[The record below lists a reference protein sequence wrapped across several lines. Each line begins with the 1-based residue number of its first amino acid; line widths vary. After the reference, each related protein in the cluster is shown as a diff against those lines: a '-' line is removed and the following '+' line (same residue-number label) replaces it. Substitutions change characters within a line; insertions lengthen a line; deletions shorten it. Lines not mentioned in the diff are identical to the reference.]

1 MTSLSANIES
11 LEIRLED
18 NDRLTQEL
26 AEQHQLFLSW
36 VEMFDTATQP
46 ERKLIAS
53 QIIKAVTLSREY
65 GIQIEF
71 NISEAQYLNGME
83 MG

>member
-1 MTSLSANIES
+1 
-11 LEIRLED
+11 
-18 NDRLTQEL
+18 
-26 AEQHQLFLSW
+26 
-36 VEMFDTATQP
+36 MFDTATQP